1 MILTFLFVLA
11 SIAYTTWCWWRILP
25 FSILGKTLAAA
36 LYVAAFLGIFV
47 YFKWG
52 DRMPLPLTAV
62 TYEISTSW
70 MIFFVYALILFAI
83 LGLGR
88 LIHLVP
94 ATFLKD
100 SWTGTATVLGALV
113 ILLTYGNL
121 HYHHKYWNAIAPG
134 RLLIWDWDACFIWCP
149 AVF

>member
-25 FSILGKTLAAA
+25 FSTLGKTLAAG

-52 DRMPLPLTAV
+52 DRMPLPLSAV

-70 MIFFVYALILFAI
+70 MIFFVYTLIIFFLLAI
-83 LGLGR
+83 GKWCR
-88 LIHLVP
+88 LVP
-94 ATFLKD
+94 ATYLKD

-121 HYHHKYWNAIAPG
+121 HYHPM
-134 RLLIWDWDACFIWCP
+134 L
-149 AVF
+149 